1 MHLGKRHKRSKS
13 FGSPNPGGRTRS
25 SPWIWTGP
33 TPDAVTALAVHQQM
47 QHKPLTAFQIT
58 KHSKYRNIMDMKKF
72 FRSYN
77 FYEQLCAT
85 RFASQED
92 MDKLLKLTRTEETE
106 CLSRYWDGVV
116 KISTIKE
123 NPWRNMSLTLNFL
136 EHLSKSYQQ
145 FVFNYVKIY
154 KSRLILQDTFSE
166 TSISAIKNQMC
177 NRKEIK
183 ISSLHWESNRFSKC
197 LDAWPWSFK
206 RQMDFLG
213 F

>member
-1 MHLGKRHKRSKS
+1 MALCTKSCITLISQNAYQFKFQMFHFCSASPLMHLGKRHKRSKS

-106 CLSRYWDGVV
+106 CLSRY
-116 KISTIKE
+116 
-123 NPWRNMSLTLNFL
+123 
-136 EHLSKSYQQ
+136 
-145 FVFNYVKIY
+145 
-154 KSRLILQDTFSE
+154 
-166 TSISAIKNQMC
+166 
-177 NRKEIK
+177 
-183 ISSLHWESNRFSKC
+183 
-197 LDAWPWSFK
+197 
-206 RQMDFLG
+206 
-213 F
+213 